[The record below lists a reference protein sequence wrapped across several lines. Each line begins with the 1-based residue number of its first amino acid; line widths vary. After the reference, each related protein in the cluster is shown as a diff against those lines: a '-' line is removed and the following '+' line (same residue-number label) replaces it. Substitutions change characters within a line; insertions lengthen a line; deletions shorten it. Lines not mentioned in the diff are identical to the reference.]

1 MSILNRPYAGTWA
14 PNKRNVV
21 QWTPDFLVYLNGD
34 TSLPGCPTCRHNIDL
49 NEFINSVSVD
59 FGVEPGASNC
69 SIGMAIPR
77 HYGDTLFRDG
87 NTLLRPALEIH
98 VYFRG
103 YFPMKGLTTPNSR
116 PVAGVNLG
124 DIPQHPYYPVFHGVV
139 TQVTHEYSGGFYTA
153 NMTCAG
159 MLHFWETQKVSGAS
173 GGSFFGARPVNSGVQ
188 TTLTGHPMTGKTPYG
203 IIYTL
208 YRDTAGVADGVG
220 FALSSRTNYGAI
232 NAATGDSLYAMTL
245 RYWEQRFRGKIYGLR
260 MHGASGQLFTSSQQ
274 AYLSLYRT
282 NAIGGGSPHSTA
294 NVNNST
300 AHPSDDIFAQD
311 PTLLLGLR
319 AQGEDGRVLRQPD
332 TRLGG
337 AVDNRGRIGLD
348 VMQLQA
354 FPTDIGSYGQ
364 VNLWEST
371 YESKMDIA
379 TAVTNVCGYEFYQD
393 ADGDLVFKPP
403 LYNLDTSSS
412 RVYRIEPEDIVS
424 INFTEAE
431 PNATYC
437 IIKGGAF
444 QNMRGVVDE
453 SEWGMRSTYVD
464 YKLVAQYGWK
474 EASLEST
481 YYTNAK
487 SAYYF
492 AISHLDKQNVGVN
505 ACTVTIPLRPEIRP
519 GYPVYIPHIDCFYY
533 VTQVSHA
540 FNLGSE
546 CTTTLT
552 LTARRR
558 KFLPPGKSGTAN
570 ISFDQQLTQIDLS
583 ATANAVRPL
592 QTLDRNDTPR
602 ITGFPNV
609 VMAIDP
615 EKINP
620 MFEVIGFQ
628 AVERE
633 LTTQSR
639 GVNLGRRR
647 QSFVWR
653 FIRMA
658 LTRTPRVL
666 EPYGMSSNA
675 PTDDFLAANPN
686 AQYKVCP
693 VSRTDADA
701 ITISVRQIELALE
714 QYISTRATLRRARAL
729 LVQQAVQQQNAIND
743 AQRTY
748 NRAQREAENRRDR
761 GQDAPDPTPPDN
773 NTRQQALQDVNDKLA
788 QFDRNFDAVPEHNS
802 ITEYAAQYE
811 TLATIVNGINGNNP
825 PRLNPTRGTRG
836 APNAQRDGTILMSFL
851 IGQFRPSGPQSSD
864 TVTDP
869 SGTTNQSALLLEQ
882 LADRKASLNL
892 TVPGYY
898 RYYSASHP
906 NPDMQ
911 GYEDITPA
919 STTQNRG
926 TTTTTGSNTTSAG
939 ADPSGLTPIVRR
951 SQRDIFRAGGYIT
964 GPRQDV
970 ERRNTRMTP
979 AEAAGYLAQAW
990 RRIIQSPP
998 LNRSILEILVA
1009 QWSHETGSG
1018 RSMQNYNF
1026 GGLKYGGAGQ
1036 ATIYNLTHEIVNGR
1050 REELRGAAFQ
1060 AYPDARTGAAHFVQ
1074 FLTDSHRVSA
1084 IQQYLANPGNATIYA
1099 RQLKRAS
1106 YFTGTFEVYGADLQS
1121 RVNGIRR
1128 SGLLDR
1134 IPNLPPA
1141 PDPAREPS
1149 SPTGQN
1155 NEADTPI
1162 STNGVRPLTDGRGI
1176 AEDRIGQYVELFN
1189 PFTPT
1194 KGLRVRTIEEAGT
1207 KVVPTN
1213 LIYSMTFEARRRTLY
1228 TRASVPNNNPFPPR
1242 NLKEFIGLCLQ
1253 GLTPT
1258 EQLVVKLAETF
1269 VQQVGDTELTT
1280 QRRTFDEVRALITL
1294 AVEGITGLRTSTG
1307 LIANTLNIPANGTPG
1322 NYNPSDL
1329 QATSTRQDAIIVLR
1343 AKALG
1348 LIRDV
1353 SLANGDQLRQAKD
1366 LIDALGPNDQITT
1379 EIQNLVQP
1387 WEESLQALFR
1397 GNPLPQVGPFR
1408 NQAEVRREESSTDDF
1423 SPVFP
1428 VSDALG
1434 YEHYGSFQYG
1444 RGLSIEPGGNYERL
1458 MSTDP
1463 LQYATDAQREAFLR
1477 ALRSNP
1483 GNASA
1488 RAAAVQEAL
1497 TGIANDPAFRNGP
1510 GAQVVLDYLEND
1522 QRNGDRTTMI
1532 ANGLRNYIMSNHDTV
1547 MKLPV
1552 NNVAY
1557 QMADLRPMGQ
1567 QDTCECRGA
1576 EADLLLA
1583 AYMAGKESF
1592 ALITSSEE
1600 ATVWVSSQMQQA
1612 ADSWSEAQSRMRGMA
1627 SDQGR
1632 RSILDTVEGWQG
1644 FADNF
1649 RSTNE
1654 ENIARANRAVG
1665 SADALGERTRDLFTR
1680 PLVPNRGQ

>member
-505 ACTVTIPLRPEIRP
+505 GCSVTIPLRPEIRP

-633 LTTQSR
+633 LTTRSR
-639 GVNLGRRR
+639 GVNLERRR

-666 EPYGMSSNA
+666 EPYGVSSNE
-675 PTDDFLAANPN
+675 PTDDYLAANPR

-701 ITISVRQIELALE
+701 IIISVRQIELALE
-714 QYISTRATLRRARAL
+714 QYVSTRATLRRARAL
-729 LVQQAVQQQNAIND
+729 LVQQAVQQQNTIND

-748 NRAQREAENRRDR
+748 TRAQREADNQRDR
-761 GQDAPDPTPPDN
+761 GQDVPTPPEPDN
-773 NTRQQALQDVNDKLA
+773 TAQRRALQDINDKLL

-802 ITEYAAQYE
+802 IAEYAAQYE

-825 PRLNPTRGTRG
+825 PRLNPTRATRG
-836 APNAQRDGTILMSFL
+836 APNVQRDGTILMSFL

-911 GYEDITPA
+911 GYENITG
-919 STTQNRG
+919 TIERG
-926 TTTTTGSNTTSAG
+926 NVSGSNRSTVTEQGRIVG
-939 ADPSGLTPIVRR
+939 AV
-951 SQRDIFRAGGYIT
+951 QRVAT
-964 GPRQDV
+964 QQ
-970 ERRNTRMTP
+970 TRMSS
-979 AEAAGYLAQAW
+979 EQIAGYVIQAY
-990 RRIIQSPP
+990 RTIYGRSPP
-998 LNRSILEILVA
+998 RGVAEIITA
-1009 QWSHETGSG
+1009 QSMLETGSG
-1018 RSMQNYNF
+1018 TDMYNYNF
-1026 GGLKYGGAGQ
+1026 GGIKA
-1036 ATIYNLTHEIVNGR
+1036 
-1050 REELRGAAFQ
+1050 LRGGLRFFSATRRGGPTPVAFQ
-1060 AYPDARTGAAHFVQ
+1060 AYGTPEEGARHLVRILVSGRHHNAIRQFRQALSQGYPAAARAYVTSLGPPPGGTGYFTDNVEGYLRDLPIDRARRAVANAVTPSGPTNPSRNESAA
-1074 FLTDSHRVSA
+1074 
-1084 IQQYLANPGNATIYA
+1084 NAPENSPA
-1099 RQLKRAS
+1099 RQ
-1106 YFTGTFEVYGADLQS
+1106 TET
-1121 RVNGIRR
+1121 
-1128 SGLLDR
+1128 
-1134 IPNLPPA
+1134 
-1141 PDPAREPS
+1141 
-1149 SPTGQN
+1149 SPTP
-1155 NEADTPI
+1155 EPPVT
-1162 STNGVRPLTDGRGI
+1162 TYGVRPLTDGRGI
-1176 AEDRIGQYVELFN
+1176 SEDRVGQYVELFN
-1189 PFTPT
+1189 PFSPT
-1194 KGLRVRTIEEAGT
+1194 KGLRVRTIEESGT

-1213 LIYSMTFEARRRTLY
+1213 LIYSMTFEARKRTLY

-1242 NLKEFIGLCLQ
+1242 NLKEFIDLCLQ

-1258 EQLVVKLAETF
+1258 EQLVVRLAETF
-1269 VQQVGDTELTT
+1269 AQQVGDTELTT
-1280 QRRTFDEVRALITL
+1280 QRRTFDAVRALITL
-1294 AVEGITGLRTSTG
+1294 AVDGITGLRTSTG
-1307 LIANTLNIPANGTPG
+1307 LIANTLNIPANGIPG

-1329 QATSTRQDAIIVLR
+1329 QATSTRQDAITVLR

-1366 LIDALGPNDQITT
+1366 LIDALGPNDQITSQ
-1379 EIQNLVQP
+1379 IQVLVQP
-1387 WEESLQALFR
+1387 WEDSLRALFR

-1463 LQYATDAQREAFLR
+1463 LQYATDAQREVFLR

-1497 TGIANDPAFRNGP
+1497 TSIANDPAFRNGP

-1557 QMADLRPMGQ
+1557 QFADLRPMGQ

-1583 AYMAGKESF
+1583 AYMAGTESY

-1600 ATVWVSSQMQQA
+1600 ATAWVSSQMQQA
-1612 ADSWSEAQSRMRGMA
+1612 ANAWSEAQSRMRGMA

-1654 ENIARANRAVG
+1654 ENVDRANRAVD